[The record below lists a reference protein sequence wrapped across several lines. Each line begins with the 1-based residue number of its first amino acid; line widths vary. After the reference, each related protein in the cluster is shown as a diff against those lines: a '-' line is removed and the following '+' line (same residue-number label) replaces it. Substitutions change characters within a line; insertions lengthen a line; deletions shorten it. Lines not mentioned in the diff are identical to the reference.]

1 MLPFSRSRGLW
12 FGLALAFLLLAGLG
26 FLPQLGGPGYEAA
39 LVAGLVLPSIAAVTT
54 ALEIQARPPLPLAA
68 VARGIY
74 VGAAL
79 AGLGLFTTLL
89 HGMRV
94 GLCDPREGT
103 LLFVLGPGLGAVLG
117 GATGAG
123 AGLVAA
129 AVRPRWSKAVATA
142 LSLLGPLGGI
152 AVSLI
157 RFYTSPMVFAYD
169 PYFGYFSGPLYD
181 TVIGSLWPLATYR
194 LGTVATLAAAIALA
208 ALVERGADGRLALFP
223 AKRPG
228 IALGFL
234 LALGASG
241 LVTAFGP
248 ALGHYATG
256 RDIERALGRRVSV
269 GRCDVVHSS
278 AVPPS
283 DARRLGAECQAHL
296 TQIERYFGASGP
308 ERVKVLL
315 FASEAEKARWMG
327 AGRTYIAKPW
337 RNEVYIQG
345 AAYPHPVLGHELAHV
360 VAGSFAKGPFRV
372 AGPLGGWI
380 PDPGRI
386 EGVAVAAAPN
396 ENDQLSVE
404 GWAAAQLEL
413 GLLPR
418 LSNLFRLG
426 FFGEPAARAY
436 TAAGAF
442 VRFLHAELGAE
453 AVRRWYGGES
463 LEAVTKMSLSALERR
478 WHERLRA
485 VQLTEA
491 ELATARARFD
501 RPAFFERRCPRVI
514 DRLAGLAAMKL
525 AVSDIEGARETY
537 AELLA
542 LDAADPGARLGMAT
556 CSARA
561 GEDDQAEAVHAALAA
576 DSAAPAWART
586 VALEARADLLLRRGE
601 LEAARSIYAELAQ
614 KTADP
619 DRLRTLDVKR
629 LAPPGIGRD
638 AIVMLLIGDADG
650 PSWDV
655 AAAKLGEWSALD
667 PKDGLP
673 EYLLGRNLMGR
684 GRMRHAAEY
693 LERALGKRLP
703 EPHVRDEALRLRLVA
718 ACAEGD
724 TAAARRARDALL
736 ARDLSAA
743 RREGL
748 QRFSERCGLP
758 MDAASS
764 AFAEPR

>member
-1 MLPFSRSRGLW
+1 MV
-12 FGLALAFLLLAGLG
+12 LAGLG

-39 LVAGLVLPSIAAVTT
+39 LVAGLVLPSIAAVVT
-54 ALEIQARPPLPLAA
+54 ALDGGACRPAPLAA

-74 VGAAL
+74 VGLAL
-79 AGLGLFTTLL
+79 AGLGLLVTLL
-89 HGMRV
+89 HGVRV

-117 GATGAG
+117 GVSGAG
-123 AGLVAA
+123 AGILSARLVKRARA
-129 AVRPRWSKAVATA
+129 RAVIATVTA
-142 LSLLGPLGGI
+142 LSGPLAGI
-152 AVSLI
+152 VVSLV

-194 LGTVATLAAAIALA
+194 IGTVATIAAAAAIA
-208 ALVERGADGRLALFP
+208 ALVERGADGRLLVLP
-223 AKRPG
+223 GKRPG
-228 IALGFL
+228 VAFAFV
-234 LALGASG
+234 LALGTSG

-248 ALGHYATG
+248 ALGHYSTG

-278 AVPPS
+278 AVTPA
-283 DARRLGAECQAHL
+283 DARRLGTECHAHL
-296 TQIERYFGASGP
+296 SQLERYFGASGP

-337 RNEVYIQG
+337 RNEVYVQG
-345 AAYPHPVLGHELAHV
+345 TAYPHPVLGHELAHV

-386 EGVAVAAAPN
+386 EGFAVAAAPN

-404 GWAAAQLEL
+404 EWAAAQLEL

-418 LSNLFRLG
+418 LEQLFRLG

-442 VRFLHAELGAE
+442 VRFFREELGTE
-453 AVRRWYGGES
+453 ALRRWYGGEA
-463 LEAVTKMSLSALERR
+463 LESVAKMDLAALERR
-478 WHERLRA
+478 WHARLRS
-485 VQLTEA
+485 VRLTEA

-514 DRLAGLAAMKL
+514 DRLAGVAAMQLAAG
-525 AVSDIEGARETY
+525 DIEGARQTY

-561 GEDDQAEAVHAALAA
+561 GDDGDAEAAHAALAA
-576 DSAAPAWART
+576 DATAPAWART

-601 LEAARSIYAELAQ
+601 LDAARSIYAELAQ

-629 LAPPGIGRD
+629 LAPSGIGVD

-655 AAAKLGEWSALD
+655 AAAKLGEWAAID
-667 PKDGLP
+667 RTDGLP

-684 GRMRHAAEY
+684 GRIRHAAEY

-703 EPHVRDEALRLRLVA
+703 EPHVRDEALRLRLVT
-718 ACAEGD
+718 ACAAGD
-724 TAAARRARDALL
+724 RAAARRARDALL
-736 ARDLSAA
+736 ERDLSAA

-748 QRFSERCGLP
+748 LRFAERCGLEASP
-758 MDAASS
+758 ASS
-764 AFAEPR
+764 ALGSPH